1 MTKFWLN
8 WQLEGKRAVIL
19 MRMFVQSS
27 ECQNWQPDF
36 RSIYPRVGSSIPP
49 LAAL

>member
-8 WQLEGKRAVIL
+8 WRLEGKRAVIL

-36 RSIYPRVGSSIPP
+36 CFVNSRGDGSMPP
-49 LAAL
+49 ADS